1 MIIIIASLHRLL
13 PYAGHTAKHKDIQT
27 VCVYIYIYIY
37 IYIHSIVVPI
47 LWMKKLRFTELG
59 QVRSLDLAQEMGRFL
74 NETNFTFTV

>member
-1 MIIIIASLHRLL
+1 MPGTLL
-13 PYAGHTAKHKDIQT
+13 NTMLYSM
-27 VCVYIYIYIY
+27 CVYIYIY

>member
-13 PYAGHTAKHKDIQT
+13 PYAGHTAKHNAIQH
-27 VCVYIYIYIY
+27 VCV
-37 IYIHSIVVPI
+37 YIHSIVVPI

>member
-1 MIIIIASLHRLL
+1 MIIIIANLHRLL
-13 PYAGHTAKHKDIQT
+13 PYARHTAKHNVIQCVCVC
-27 VCVYIYIYIY
+27 VCVYF
-37 IYIHSIVVPI
+37 IVVPI